1 MGADAGE
8 RLDAELTV
16 PRTAAADD
24 QVSPDV
30 DTRAAPG
37 RSELERLSRENL
49 VSLVLVASGRAG
61 DDAEEARLLSD
72 YADVSF
78 DYFEIVIV
86 AAAPERAWVEEI
98 RDVAQ
103 DLSQVRVVILDN
115 WMSYEELAIAALHHA
130 IGDIIVCVYPGEIGT
145 GEIRDILSELATGE
159 YEIVKFVHDTQY
171 VPWISRLGA
180 RLAGALI
187 SAMTGKRLTPF
198 QARAFGM
205 TRTAA
210 TRLLGIGGALKYFRI
225 IDLEGRIS
233 ECRIPLYRSPKRNFL
248 DAASVK
254 ARLVAELV
262 SLSAERLVITL
273 ALLCVLLS
281 FGSLLFMIAAVLIK
295 YLMENVAPGWTSLAV
310 LFSAFAAANFGV
322 LGTICLGVL
331 QIIRQGRPLEG
342 GGVATEISGGDL
354 FGRPERGNV
363 EISDVAGRAGQERE
377 VDQ

>member
-1 MGADAGE
+1 MGVDAGE
-8 RLDAELTV
+8 KLEADV
-16 PRTAAADD
+16 PVLRAAAADNHP
-24 QVSPDV
+24 SPSL
-30 DTRAAPG
+30 DTGTAAS

-49 VSLVLVASGRAG
+49 VSLVLIASGRAG

-86 AAAPERAWVEEI
+86 AAAPDRAWVDKI
-98 RDVAQ
+98 RDAAQ
-103 DLSQVRVVILDN
+103 DLRCARVVLLDSH
-115 WMSYEELAIAALHHA
+115 MSYEELAITALHHA
-130 IGDIIVCVYPGEIGT
+130 IGDVIVCVYPGEIAT
-145 GEIRDILSELATGE
+145 AEIRDMLAELATGE
-159 YEIVKFVHDTQY
+159 YEIVKFVHGTQY
-171 VPWISRLGA
+171 VPRVSRLGA

-187 SAMTGKRLTPF
+187 SAMTGKKLTPF

-205 TRTAA
+205 TRTAV
-210 TRLLGIGGALKYFRI
+210 TRLLNIGGALKYFRI

-233 ECRIPLYRSPKRNFL
+233 ERRILLSRSPKRTFF
-248 DAASVK
+248 DAVNVK

-281 FGSLLFMIAAVLIK
+281 LGSLMFMFVAVLIK

-322 LGTICLGVL
+322 LATICLGIL
-331 QIIRQGRPLEG
+331 QIIRQSRPTDG
-342 GGVATEISGGDL
+342 GGIATEISGGDL
-354 FGRPERGNV
+354 FRRPERGNV
-363 EISDVAGRAGQERE
+363 EISDVAGRIGQESER
-377 VDQ
+377 DR

>member
-1 MGADAGE
+1 MGVDAGE
-8 RLDAELTV
+8 RPETGLTA
-16 PRTAAADD
+16 PRPAQAAGKPSPTVGTPTAP
-24 QVSPDV
+24 VR
-30 DTRAAPG
+30 T
-37 RSELERLSRENL
+37 ELERLSRENL

-61 DDAEEARLLSD
+61 VDADEARMLSD

-86 AAAPERAWVEEI
+86 AAAPDRSWVDEI

-103 DLSQVRVVILDN
+103 DLSQARVVILDSR
-115 WMSYEELAIAALHHA
+115 MSYEELAIAALHHA
-130 IGDIIVCVYPGEIGT
+130 IGDVIVCVYPGEIGT
-145 GEIRDILSELATGE
+145 GEISEILAELATGE
-159 YEIVKFVHDTQY
+159 YEIVKFVHDPQY

-180 RLAGALI
+180 RLAGSLI

-233 ECRIPLYRSPKRNFL
+233 EHRIPLFRSPKRNFL
-248 DAASVK
+248 DAANVK

-281 FGSLLFMIAAVLIK
+281 LGSLLFMIGAVLIK
-295 YLMENVAPGWTSLAV
+295 YMMENVAPGWTSLAV
-310 LFSAFAAANFGV
+310 LFSAFSAANFGV
-322 LGTICLGVL
+322 LGTICLGIL
-331 QIIRQGRPLEG
+331 QIIRQGRPPDR

-354 FGRPERGNV
+354 FRRPERGNV
-363 EISDVAGRAGQERE
+363 EISDVAGRAAQEPETDR
-377 VDQ
+377 